1 MVVRGQERTMIH
13 RAVSISLAVALVPLA
28 AASTTA
34 AARHAPAQG
43 TTARHTTGHGGPTH
57 TAGHIRFRPGR
68 TAAAEEARRF
78 GAAVGQGCT
87 GKADMARN
95 DHEWVVL
102 CSNGKTYVV
111 DGSTPHAGAPAA
123 ECSLAGIGPQPA
135 CFTE

>member
-1 MVVRGQERTMIH
+1 MMI
-13 RAVSISLAVALVPLA
+13 RRVVSITLAIALGSVALPHLA
-28 AASTTA
+28 IATAPPKASV
-34 AARHAPAQG
+34 ARHAF
-43 TTARHTTGHGGPTH
+43 THGASHASRT
-57 TAGHIRFRPGR
+57 IRFRPPRSG
-68 TAAAEEARRF
+68 AAQEARRL

-111 DGSTPHAGAPAA
+111 EMPTQQPGAPAA

-135 CFTE
+135 CFAE

>member
-1 MVVRGQERTMIH
+1 MIH
-13 RAVSISLAVALVPLA
+13 RAVSISLTVALISLA
-28 AASTTA
+28 AASATV

-43 TTARHTTGHGGPTH
+43 TTARHTIGHGGSTH
-57 TAGHIRFRPGR
+57 MARHIRFRPGR

-78 GAAVGQGCT
+78 GAAAGQGCT
-87 GKADMARN
+87 GKADLARN

-111 DGSTPHAGAPAA
+111 DAPAQHAGAPAV

-135 CFTE
+135 CFSE

>member
-1 MVVRGQERTMIH
+1 MVH
-13 RAVSISLAVALVPLA
+13 RAMSIGLA
-28 AASTTA
+28 AGLAWVAAANAAAWARDGVPTGA
-34 AARHAPAQG
+34 AARHADL
-43 TTARHTTGHGGPTH
+43 HGGPTH
-57 TAGHIRFRPGR
+57 ADRHNRFRPGR
-68 TAAAEEARRF
+68 TAAAAEARRL
-78 GAAVGQGCT
+78 GAAVGQHCN

-111 DGSTPHAGAPAA
+111 DEKAQHAGTPAA